1 MDILDLKDI
10 LKKKINA
17 DVTGKY
23 DSDEEYLFALGQAV
37 QYINSCRKVSNK
49 IIAHSIN
56 TILNSKTPEEI
67 NKNFMDLYKS
77 NFTFVKQNKK
87 ANNLI
92 GMLIGYKLD
101 GDIDY
106 NLITAGYTHSSILK

>member
-10 LKKKINA
+10 LKNKINA

-23 DSDEEYLFALGQAV
+23 ENDEEYLFALGQAV
-37 QYINSCRKVSNK
+37 KYINSCRKESNK
-49 IIAHSIN
+49 IISHSIN
-56 TILNSKTPEEI
+56 TILLSKTPEEL
-67 NKNFMDLYKS
+67 NKNFMDFYKK
-77 NFTFVKQNKK
+77 NFMFVRQNKK
-87 ANNLI
+87 VNNLI

-106 NLITAGYTHSSILK
+106 NLITAGYTHSSIL